1 MKKLVPR
8 VGLEPT
14 QHCCQGS
21 LNPSCL
27 PIPPPGRGDPRRTRT
42 FDPLVK
48 SQLLYRLSYE
58 VMIWLAWQEL
68 NLRITGSKPVALPDL
83 ATGQFRWWR
92 GRDSNPRTQRNWFT
106 ASRVYPDFATP
117 PNCFVILFGLFFLV
131 LVFLII

>member
-1 MKKLVPR
+1 MPR

-14 QHCCQGS
+14 QHFCQGS

-58 VMIWLAWQEL
+58 VIMWLAWQDL
-68 NLRITGSKPVALPDL
+68 NLRITGSKPVALPL
-83 ATGQFRWWR
+83 GYRPMYMVEGEGFE
-92 GRDSNPRTQRNWFT
+92 
-106 ASRVYPDFATP
+106 P
-117 PNCFVILFGLFFLV
+117 PNPKELVYSQPRLARLRYPSILFKITLCGFGLSNYIV
-131 LVFLII
+131 KVNKKM